1 MTKYIRSF
9 KRDHTATYRKINQL
23 LGYDKQHILSAADMT
38 AAMALAD
45 INILSLETANAQ
57 TCPPPVFVLY
67 EYRWRY
73 GDEPS
78 QTKWNRAGYYYI
90 PRSRISPGEV
100 FIVNENGEKQEIPL
114 DVEESIM
121 LGIMDLVISTRD
133 TLHESTGVSRH
144 GRL

>member
-1 MTKYIRSF
+1 MTQCIRSYGH
-9 KRDHTATYRKINQL
+9 DLTVTYRKINQL

-45 INILSLETANAQ
+45 INILNLETVHTQ
-57 TCPPPVFVLY
+57 SSPPPVFVLY

-90 PRSRISPGEV
+90 PHSRISPGEV
-100 FIVNENGEKQEIPL
+100 FFVNEDGEKQEIPL
-114 DVEESIM
+114 NVEESIM

-133 TLHESTGVSRH
+133 ALHESTGAPRH